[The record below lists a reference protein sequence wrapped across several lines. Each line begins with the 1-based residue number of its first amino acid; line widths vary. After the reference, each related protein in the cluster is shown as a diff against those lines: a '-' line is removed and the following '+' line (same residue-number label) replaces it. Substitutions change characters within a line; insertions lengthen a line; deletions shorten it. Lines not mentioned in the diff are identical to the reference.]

1 MNHKKRTF
9 RPLHIAYLLALF
21 GMIAIIVAAS
31 VTKTKDYNNTTEAH
45 FDEISD
51 AFHTTPDGDDMVDFS
66 HLGQYASSDG
76 KTVTLYCRLP
86 DIKNNTSLIFRSKD
100 VYTSV
105 YIGERL
111 IYETNVPDS
120 RFYNQ
125 SPGNLWNTV
134 SLDKTYSGEMLTL
147 KIGIVY
153 DTNAVTVDHFFLGES
168 INIISNFLNTKFS
181 AILISILMI
190 FIGLYLMVLDH
201 IPRHRSI
208 HTTHGLFYLGIYAS
222 LIGIWSLLETNTLQ
236 FFVSDQRILQ
246 MVNNMVMILDTLPM
260 FLYLDC
266 EYNSF
271 KNPLIKTIYI
281 ADLIYVFVCIICQI
295 TGIYDFHHLL
305 LGSQIALIAG
315 TLIISIF
322 IVHTFL
328 IYRKKKMN
336 STPVMLQLI
345 GVASLFFTAM
355 FTLTKYSTTDTMDRA
370 STVRLG
376 MLFFIIFFS
385 VSNQLQTNHLVEQ
398 GLKYDFVNTLAYS
411 DGLTSLGNR
420 TAYLE
425 QLDTYGSSKLP
436 ELGIV
441 FLDIN
446 DLKKVNDSRGHVL
459 GDELIKEA
467 SVIIRDSFGQYGK
480 SYRIGGDEFCVLF
493 ATENTQ
499 SIYETALEQFN
510 RLQQKVNENN
520 PYNLDIH
527 IAHGFSICIKPT
539 NENIKEAIAVAD
551 HAMYEDKAKI
561 KQLTL

>member
-9 RPLHIAYLLALF
+9 SPLHIAYLLALL
-21 GMIAIIVAAS
+21 GMLAILVAAS
-31 VTKTKDYNNTTEAH
+31 VTKTKAYTYPTEAN
-45 FDEISD
+45 FDEIST
-51 AFHTTPDGDDMVDFS
+51 AFHTSPDGNDTVDFL

-76 KTVTLYCRLP
+76 KTITLYCRLP
-86 DIKNNTSLIFRSKD
+86 EIGKNTSLIFRSKD

-105 YIGERL
+105 YVGEHL

-120 RFYNQ
+120 RFYNR

-134 SLDKTYSGEMLTL
+134 PLDDTYSGELLTL
-147 KIGIVY
+147 NIGIVY

-168 INIISNFLNTKFS
+168 INIVTNFIRTKAN
-181 AILISILMI
+181 AIMISILML
-190 FIGLYLMVLDH
+190 FIGIYLIVLDN
-201 IPRHRSI
+201 IPRDHSI
-208 HTTHGLFYLGIYAS
+208 HKTHGLFYLGIYAS

-246 MVNNMVMILDTLPM
+246 MINNMVMILDTLPM
-260 FLYLDC
+260 LVYLDC
-266 EYNSF
+266 EYNAI
-271 KNPLIKTIYI
+271 KNPVIKTIYI
-281 ADLIYVFVCIICQI
+281 ADLVYVFVCIICQI
-295 TGIYDFHHLL
+295 TGGCDFHYLL

-315 TLIISIF
+315 TLIISFSI
-322 IVHTFL
+322 IRTFL

-345 GVASLFFTAM
+345 GVAALVFTGM
-355 FTLTKYSTTDTMDRA
+355 ITFTKYSSTDTMDRA
-370 STVRLG
+370 SSVRLG
-376 MLFFIIFFS
+376 MLFFIIFFGIS
-385 VSNQLQTNHLVEQ
+385 SQLQTNHLVEQ
-398 GLKYDFVNTLAYS
+398 GLKYNFVNTLAYS

-425 QLDTYGSSKLP
+425 QLDTYGSSKLS

-446 DLKKVNDSRGHVL
+446 DLKKVNDSRGHAL

-499 SIYETALEQFN
+499 VVYETALEQFN
-510 RLQQKVNENN
+510 QLLQKANESN
-520 PYNLDIH
+520 PFDLDIH

-539 NENIKEAIAVAD
+539 NEKIKEAIAVAD
-551 HAMYEDKAKI
+551 HAMYENKAEI
-561 KQLTL
+561 KEKM